1 MTSYA
6 HRMQEIF
13 KQYQSEV
20 SSEPVDLREVGAW
33 AIKNRLWAPRPVDI
47 QLRFAS
53 EMAEALREEYRTDKA
68 GRRYRSKLAVT
79 FPSKDGRQ
87 GSLWGDMDTSPRPH
101 VVKNISQRRRQS
113 SHDLFQIRKDVDHY
127 NEAHQDEE
135 KIKLPLDFTEDIDEM
150 LAAAGLKKAG

>member
-1 MTSYA
+1 
-6 HRMQEIF
+6 
-13 KQYQSEV
+13 
-20 SSEPVDLREVGAW
+20 
-33 AIKNRLWAPRPVDI
+33 
-47 QLRFAS
+47 
-53 EMAEALREEYRTDKA
+53 
-68 GRRYRSKLAVT
+68 
-79 FPSKDGRQ
+79 
-87 GSLWGDMDTSPRPH
+87 MDTSPRPH